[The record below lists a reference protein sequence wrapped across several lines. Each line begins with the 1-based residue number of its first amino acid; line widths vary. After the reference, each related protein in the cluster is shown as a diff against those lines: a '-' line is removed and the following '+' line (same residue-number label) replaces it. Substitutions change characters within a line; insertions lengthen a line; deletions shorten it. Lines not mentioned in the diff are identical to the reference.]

1 MEATTEAVMVVYS
14 SYSFQ
19 AKYSPQSRKMNI
31 WSDEKTNSVEVEA
44 TEEKTP
50 VVAVVEAKLRLSVE
64 NADR

>member
-1 MEATTEAVMVVYS
+1 
-14 SYSFQ
+14 
-19 AKYSPQSRKMNI
+19 MNI

-50 VVAVVEAKLRLSVE
+50 VVVVVEAKLRLSVE